1 MKKVWLQPFPSYSFS
16 VKQTVI
22 SILSGL
28 LVFFIFYITQ
38 PFNINRLT
46 QPLQLT
52 YSLVYGAVTTVC
64 LFLLTVVSP
73 LLFSNVFNEEKW
85 IVGKEILFILITIVI
100 MATLNLL
107 AYQFLENRAITFT
120 SFFKFLLA
128 TFFVGFVPISV
139 SVLVKQKVL
148 LDKYRKTANNI
159 NDQLVQNKQEIPT
172 INLETDGIT
181 DTETTI
187 VAVEKIILLKGESIG
202 EKLELLEKDLWI
214 LATADN
220 YVNITYRADETVK
233 TTLFRSTLTRM
244 EQQVA
249 GFDNIIRCHRG
260 YIINISKVE
269 KTMPT
274 AQGLKLKLEQQE
286 ELIPVGKTYL
296 DKIKERLQL

>member
-1 MKKVWLQPFPSYSFS
+1 MKKIWLQPFPSYSFS
-16 VKQTVI
+16 VKQTAI

-28 LVFFIFYITQ
+28 IVFLIFYITQ

-73 LLFSNVFNEEKW
+73 LVFSKVFDEEKW
-85 IVGKEILFILITIVI
+85 VVGKEVLFILITII
-100 MATLNLL
+100 IIAAFNLIS
-107 AYQFLENRAITFT
+107 YPFLENQGITFV
-120 SFFKFLLA
+120 SFLKFLLT
-128 TFFVGFVPISV
+128 TFFIGLVPISV
-139 SVLVKQKVL
+139 SVFVKQKML
-148 LDKYRKTANNI
+148 LDRYRQIAQNI
-159 NDQLVQNKQEIPT
+159 NDQQLQNKGEVLAAT
-172 INLETDGIT
+172 LENGSIS
-181 DTETTI
+181 DTEPTSVTAEEMI
-187 VAVEKIILLKGESIG
+187 VLNGESLR
-202 EKLELLEKDLWI
+202 EKLKLLEKDLLI

-220 YVNITYRADETVK
+220 YINIIYRVDETIK

-244 EQQVA
+244 EDQVA

-269 KTMPT
+269 KTIPT
-274 AQGLKLKLEQQE
+274 AQGLKLKLEQKD

-296 DKIKERLQL
+296 DKIKERLKL